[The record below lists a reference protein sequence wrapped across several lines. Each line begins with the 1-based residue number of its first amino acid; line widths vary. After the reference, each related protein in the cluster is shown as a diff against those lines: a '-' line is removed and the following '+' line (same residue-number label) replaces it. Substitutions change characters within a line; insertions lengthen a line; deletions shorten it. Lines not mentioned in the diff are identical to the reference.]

1 MTMLISI
8 AMGGA
13 LGAVSRYLLGG
24 WIGGWAGAWSGGAL
38 PLGNVAVNL
47 IGSFLL
53 GVLIELSALTWSPS
67 EEMRA
72 FLVIGLLGGFT
83 TFSAFSMEVMVL
95 FERGRLDLAA
105 VYAIGSV
112 VLAIG
117 GFFAGLKLMRV
128 VLA

>member
-1 MTMLISI
+1 MTMYFSVAL
-8 AMGGA
+8 GGA
-13 LGAVSRYLLGG
+13 VGAVSRYFVGA
-24 WIGGWAGAWSGGAL
+24 WIGNLIRGEL
-38 PLGNVAVNL
+38 PYGNVAVNL

-53 GVLIELSALTWSPS
+53 GALIELFALTWSPS

-83 TFSAFSMEVMVL
+83 TFSAFSMEVVVL

-105 VYAIGSV
+105 LYAIGSV

-117 GFFAGLKLMRV
+117 GLFAGLRLMRA
-128 VLA
+128 VLT